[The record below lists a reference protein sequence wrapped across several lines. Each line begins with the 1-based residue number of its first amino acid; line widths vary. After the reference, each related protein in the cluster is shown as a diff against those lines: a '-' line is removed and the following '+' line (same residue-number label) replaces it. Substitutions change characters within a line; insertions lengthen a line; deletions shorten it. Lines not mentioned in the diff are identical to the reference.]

1 LLAGHFLQKYSSELG
16 RQEPLL
22 SEAVLQCLLAYAWPG
37 NVRELENL
45 MERASVL
52 CRGTTIDMHLLPQ
65 DMTAA
70 AVASSAVAEANI
82 PEERETLVL
91 EEQVSAL
98 EKRLITAALERS
110 GDNKSAASR
119 LLGVSER
126 TLWYK
131 IKKYGL

>member
-1 LLAGHFLQKYSSELG
+1 
-16 RQEPLL
+16 
-22 SEAVLQCLLAYAWPG
+22 
-37 NVRELENL
+37 

-52 CRGTTIDMHLLPQ
+52 CRGTTVDLQLLPP

-70 AVASSAVAEANI
+70 TVILSSAPSASGAGES
-82 PEERETLVL
+82 ESLVL
-91 EEQVSAL
+91 ESQVSAL

-110 GDNKSAASR
+110 DDNKSAASR

-131 IKKYGL
+131 IKKYDL